1 MHDHKFWQHY
11 INTHR
16 EELKQL
22 VRQFYPDKNQF
33 YTVFEFVNERLIR
46 RLVEAD
52 TEYKQTDCKEEFP
65 DIDSYFETQAIVII
79 QSYFW
84 SVFIVDQYDQMQ
96 SIVNWKCWPD
106 ERKEV
111 LSYVRDK
118 IIHNDY
124 RALRIHD
131 KDRSTP
137 ESYFSYVVHQK
148 IKSFFDDGC
157 NITAWIKKRHSL
169 FKKVYQYLCC
179 RLRTEDEVIDKLTK
193 SNHKYNTIQHAIE
206 QIQRKYP
213 DCGVSD
219 IEIPIETTLLNGYI
233 PKEMDIETLQLIR
246 FLNVIFSEKYENSPD
261 DPPLM
266 QQFKEELNQ
275 LNIKAK
281 QRIMIRLYFFEGY
294 TYKEIGDKLGLT
306 TDQVSGQIKYVRDKL
321 KEIITQFLGE

>member
-131 KDRSTP
+131 NDRSTP

-148 IKSFFDDGC
+148 IKSFCIHSANRQMKPLDSLIQHQFLLC
-157 NITAWIKKRHSL
+157 NYHAQQINLIVSYHRQYNL
-169 FKKVYQYLCC
+169 FYQYL
-179 RLRTEDEVIDKLTK
+179 RERYSV
-193 SNHKYNTIQHAIE
+193 
-206 QIQRKYP
+206 
-213 DCGVSD
+213 
-219 IEIPIETTLLNGYI
+219 
-233 PKEMDIETLQLIR
+233 
-246 FLNVIFSEKYENSPD
+246 F
-261 DPPLM
+261 
-266 QQFKEELNQ
+266 
-275 LNIKAK
+275 
-281 QRIMIRLYFFEGY
+281 
-294 TYKEIGDKLGLT
+294 
-306 TDQVSGQIKYVRDKL
+306 
-321 KEIITQFLGE
+321 

>member
-1 MHDHKFWQHY
+1 MYDNKFWRQY
-11 INTHR
+11 INKHR

-22 VRQFYPDKNQF
+22 VRQFYPDKSELN
-33 YTVFEFVNERLIR
+33 TVLEFVNERLIL

-52 TEYKQTDCKEEFP
+52 TKYKQTDSKDSIS
-65 DIDSYFETQAIVII
+65 DIDLYFKVQATVII

-84 SVFIVDQYDQMQ
+84 SVLIVNQYDKMQ

-106 ERKEV
+106 EREDV
-111 LSYVRDK
+111 LSYITEK
-118 IIHNDY
+118 IIYNDY
-124 RALRIHD
+124 RVLRIHD
-131 KDRSTP
+131 KNRSTP
-137 ESYFSYVVHQK
+137 ESYFSYVVRQK
-148 IKSFFDDGC
+148 IKSFFDEGC
-157 NITAWIKKRHSL
+157 NIKAWIKKRHSL

-193 SNHKYNTIQHAIE
+193 SNHKYNTIQHAIK

-219 IEIPIETTLLNGYI
+219 IEIPIETTILNGDI

-261 DPPLM
+261 DTPLI
-266 QQFKEELNQ
+266 QQLKKALNQ
-275 LNIKAK
+275 QNIKAK